1 MASDPALIAIVG
13 PTASGKTSLALN
25 IAEQCNGEII
35 CADSRT
41 VYKDMDIG
49 TAKPTA
55 EDQARVRHWGL
66 DIATPGDRFTAAD
79 FKEYAMAAIAD
90 IASRGKLPLLV
101 GGTGMYIDAVLY
113 NYSFAG
119 SYNELHRKQYQDMT
133 VEDLINYCNNN
144 NIILPENYKN
154 KRHLITTIERK
165 SISSISKSP
174 LPNDCFVV
182 GIATDK
188 EVLRTRI
195 LERAERLFQ
204 NGVAK
209 EATILGEKYGWES
222 EAMTGNIYPLMY
234 RHLQGEL
241 SMEQVKDM
249 FSKSDIQLAKRQM
262 TWFRRSPDIMW
273 ATLHDAE
280 KYISSLVTE

>member
-1 MASDPALIAIVG
+1 MASNPAVIAIVG
-13 PTASGKTSLALN
+13 PTASGKTSLALK
-25 IAEQCNGEII
+25 IAEQFDGEII

-49 TAKPTA
+49 TAKPTP
-55 EDQARVRHWGL
+55 EEQARVRHWGL
-66 DIATPGDRFTAAD
+66 DIATPGDRFTVAD

-90 IASRGKLPLLV
+90 IRSRDKLPLLV

-119 SYNELHRKQYQDMT
+119 SYNELHREQYQDMT

-154 KRHLITTIERK
+154 KRHLITAIERK
-165 SISSISKSP
+165 STSSISKSP
-174 LPNDCFVV
+174 LPNDFFVV

-188 EVLRTRI
+188 QVLRTRI
-195 LERAERLFQ
+195 VERSEQLFQ

-209 EATILGEKYGWES
+209 EATILGEKYGWDS
-222 EAMTGNIYPLMY
+222 EAMTGNIYPLLY
-234 RHLQGEL
+234 RHAQGL
-241 SMEQVKDM
+241 LTMDQVKDM
-249 FSKSDIQLAKRQM
+249 FGKSDIQLAKRQM
-262 TWFRRSPDIMW
+262 TWFRRNPDIMW
-273 ATLHDAE
+273 ATLNDAE
-280 KYISSLVTE
+280 QYISSLATD